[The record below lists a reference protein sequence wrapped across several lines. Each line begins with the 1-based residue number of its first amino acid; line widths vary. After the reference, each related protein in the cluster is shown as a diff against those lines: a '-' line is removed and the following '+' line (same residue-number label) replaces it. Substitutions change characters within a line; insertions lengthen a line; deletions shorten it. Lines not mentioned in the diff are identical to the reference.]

1 MFVRNMRDTTIALML
16 FSVGNQTIA
25 VLLWYLWMEDSNFSA
40 ASAIAV
46 PLVLITIGLTF
57 LLARQTMLVGEKSK
71 GD

>member
-1 MFVRNMRDTTIALML
+1 
-16 FSVGNQTIA
+16 
-25 VLLWYLWMEDSNFSA
+25 MEDSNFSA

-71 GD
+71 GDQ